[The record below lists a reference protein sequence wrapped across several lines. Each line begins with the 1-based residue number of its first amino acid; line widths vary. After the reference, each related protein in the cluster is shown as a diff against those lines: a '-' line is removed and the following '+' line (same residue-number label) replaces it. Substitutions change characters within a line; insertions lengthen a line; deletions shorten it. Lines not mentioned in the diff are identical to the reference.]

1 MASPLRSV
9 PHVHELAHRNATLYG
24 VPYRSSIIRTLNIPS
39 IPRELD
45 VRPAVLK
52 PVEAQRI
59 FSPGNNFTPN
69 GAERSF
75 QTFGFEITTPEA
87 VISIQP
93 QPIPEDHRRYISR
106 DFRIRRNM
114 DKILE
119 TEKKLKEEEFM
130 EEGNEP
136 LHGHS
141 HSVERKNQLTVEKRD
156 AAEEINED
164 IEAQKTHHCE
174 KDKDERG
181 EVDSGKVSSG
191 INNVS
196 AQVSENFEDICDLEN
211 KAHCMKPEDRKKA
224 AQGQARKVV
233 DADKEIRVWEGVVK
247 YYGIEILKEDADKLQ
262 SADLKNKKSARIF
275 IRLSK
280 IYDLGIDNYLG
291 RLLKI
296 ASYENKTNS
305 AKKDP
310 SKENK
315 TSEAEKLHSYIMS
328 GLKILIDYIERL
340 NEIGAR
346 DTKQAI
352 INFIRRMKEEE
363 KELDAHLEKL
373 NVKKKEGLKILR
385 QIIEQKYFQRLA
397 NAMRVFFTVPHFR

>member
-9 PHVHELAHRNATLYG
+9 YEIAPRNAALYG
-24 VPYRSSIIRTLNIPS
+24 ASYRSSIIRTLS

-45 VRPAVLK
+45 VRPAVLR
-52 PVEAQRI
+52 PLEAQRV
-59 FSPGNNFTPN
+59 FSPGNNFTSN
-69 GAERSF
+69 AAERSF
-75 QTFGFEITTPEA
+75 QAFGFEIKTPEA
-87 VISIQP
+87 VANIQP
-93 QPIPEDHRRYISR
+93 KPVSEDHQRYIER
-106 DFRIRRNM
+106 DFRIRRNV

-136 LHGHS
+136 LHGHFQ
-141 HSVERKNQLTVEKRD
+141 SVERKNQLTVEKRD
-156 AAEEINED
+156 TTEKISED

-181 EVDSGKVSSG
+181 GVDSGKVSSG

-196 AQVSENFEDICDLEN
+196 AQASENIEDVCGIEN
-211 KAHCMKPEDRKKA
+211 KAHCMEPEDRKKA
-224 AQGQARKVV
+224 AQEQAQKIV
-233 DADKEIRVWEGVVK
+233 DTDKEIRVWEGVVK
-247 YYGIEILKEDADKLQ
+247 YYGIEIPKEDADKLQ
-262 SADLKNKKSARIF
+262 GADLKNKKSAEILVK
-275 IRLSK
+275 LSK

-305 AKKDP
+305 AKKDA

-315 TSEAEKLHSYIMS
+315 PSESEKMRSYIMS

-346 DTKQAI
+346 DIKQAI

-363 KELDAHLEKL
+363 KELEAHLKKL
-373 NVKKKEGLKILR
+373 NIKKKDERKLLGKIM
-385 QIIEQKYFQRLA
+385 EQKYFQRLA
-397 NAMRVFFTVPHFR
+397 TAMRVFNKFIAYSR